1 MSSYSNHSELKLAAL
16 LREGDGEAFV
26 EIYRRNWRMMYNV
39 AFKRLRDE
47 KQCEDLVQNVFTDL
61 WERRG
66 ETDIENLSAYLH
78 TAVRFQVIKHSTRMP
93 GASPLADSLESTLIS
108 PLRSEDP
115 LIEKEILEIVK
126 LWIAALPEKRRE
138 IFLMYYTEELS
149 SSRIAEMLGVSQKTV
164 QNQIATATNSIR
176 DQLSKI
182 LFLYIILVG

>member
-1 MSSYSNHSELKLAAL
+1 
-16 LREGDGEAFV
+16 
-26 EIYRRNWRMMYNV
+26 MMYNS
-39 AFKRLRDE
+39 AFKRLHDE

-66 ETDIENLSAYLH
+66 EVDIENLPAYLH
-78 TAVRFQVIKHSTRMP
+78 TAVRFQVIRHSTRTRA
-93 GASPLADSLESTLIS
+93 ASPLTDNLESILIS
-108 PLRSEDP
+108 PLQPEDP
-115 LIEKEILEIVK
+115 LIEQEILEIVR

-149 SSRIAEMLGVSQKTV
+149 SSRIAEVLGVSRKTV

-182 LFLYIILVG
+182 LFLYIIQGLLV